1 MGTCDVFEILEQAWA
16 FNLDRETVFGLVE
29 QSFVFVVGMTAIL
42 ASLGVI
48 LCASP
53 IYSALYLIG
62 NMCCL
67 ALLFLFYNAEFLAA
81 VQVVVYAGAV
91 MILFL
96 FIIALL
102 GAKKEERDSSFEK
115 LMGMGFV
122 ALLFCE
128 LLMALRVGFTRPI
141 EGQATEDAIAT
152 VGSAKAI
159 GIELFSH
166 HLIPFELASFLLLVA
181 AVGIISLA
189 KFSYRPIRKR
199 TRV

>member
-62 NMCCL
+62 HMCCL
-67 ALLFLFYNAEFLAA
+67 ALLFLFYNAEFLAV

-102 GAKKEERDSSFEK
+102 GAKKEERDFSFEK
-115 LMGMGFV
+115 LMGLGFV

-128 LLMALRVGFTRPI
+128 LLMALRVGFTRPM
-141 EGQATEDAIAT
+141 EGQATEHAIAT
-152 VGSAKAI
+152 AGSAKAI
-159 GIELFSH
+159 GMELFSH
-166 HLIPFELASFLLLVA
+166 HLIPFELASLLLLVA

>member
-1 MGTCDVFEILEQAWA
+1 MFELLEQAWA
-16 FNLDRETVFGLVE
+16 LNLDRETVFGLVE
-29 QSFVFVVGMTAIL
+29 QSLVFVVGMTAIL

-48 LCASP
+48 LCSSP

-62 NMCCL
+62 NMSCL
-67 ALLFLFYNAEFLAA
+67 AMLFLFYNAEFLAV
-81 VQVVVYAGAV
+81 VQVLVYAGAV

-102 GAKKEERDSSFEK
+102 GAKKEERDSSLEK
-115 LMGMGFV
+115 LMGLGFIS
-122 ALLFCE
+122 LLFSE
-128 LLMALRVGFTRPI
+128 LLMALRVGVTRPVEGLATAEAI
-141 EGQATEDAIAT
+141 EI

-159 GIELFSH
+159 GMELFSN

-189 KFSYRPIRKR
+189 KFSYRPVRKR
-199 TRV
+199 TRL